1 VRLGSS
7 IKEKEKNAKRHRMN
21 LIIFA
26 PKWSQGQL
34 EENNSAVLGCILSTC
49 AATEKNVKSH
59 V

>member
-1 VRLGSS
+1 
-7 IKEKEKNAKRHRMN
+7 MN